1 MPGNVAEMIR
11 PVGDGVI
18 GDAQSCRIDSDNSAP
33 SLNPPYRTLRDGF
46 SNLASPGI
54 LYLAAIMSSLR
65 DLKGKQKPDIYP
77 VAVIVSAGDLREI
90 PIEGVTGA
98 QGQRFPEP
106 VR

>member
-18 GDAQSCRIDSDNSAP
+18 GDAQSCRVDSDNSAP
-33 SLNPPYRTLRDGF
+33 SLTSTYCTLRDGF

-54 LYLAAIMSSLR
+54 SCLVAIMSSLR

-77 VAVIVSAGDLREI
+77 VAVIVPAGDL
-90 PIEGVTGA
+90 
-98 QGQRFPEP
+98 
-106 VR
+106 